1 MQYFTLNDK
10 CIKIVT
16 FMSNNGYKQLINC
29 NKPHFFKKL
38 LFKYEHY
45 ESGSNAHKTILI
57 LTEMGLY

>member
-10 CIKIVT
+10 SIKIVT

-45 ESGSNAHKTILI
+45 ELGSNAYKTILI